1 MNNLSQISFLPD
13 EVSPTLKKYTD
24 RNDVR
29 TGECGVHLT
38 TAVLQ
43 SWNINAFFPSSDSA
57 YDILID
63 HEGQL
68 IKIQVKSR
76 RSTSERIRFTFT
88 RGYHASQTGVYEYKE
103 NDFDISACVS
113 ISDRKVIFSCGVQRY
128 LSWSRKQFNLPGA
141 EFDSWNNAFNLFIKK
156 RRM

>member
-1 MNNLSQISFLPD
+1 MNNLSQISFFAD
-13 EVSPTLKKYTD
+13 EVSSVSKKYND

-88 RGYHASQTGVYEYKE
+88 RGYHASQTGVYDYKA

-113 ISDRKVIFSCGVQRY
+113 IPDRKVIFSYGVQRY
-128 LSWSRKQFNLPGA
+128 LTWPRKQFNLPGA
-141 EFDSWNNAFNLFIKK
+141 EFNSWNNAFNLLKK
-156 RRM
+156 NRSM

>member
-1 MNNLSQISFLPD
+1 MNNLSQISFFPD
-13 EVSPTLKKYTD
+13 EVSPVSKKYID

-43 SWNINAFFPSSDSA
+43 SWNIDAFLPSSDSA

-76 RSTSERIRFTFT
+76 RSTSERIRFAFT
-88 RGYHASQTGVYEYKE
+88 RGYHASQTGVYEYNQK
-103 NDFDISACVS
+103 DFDISACVS
-113 ISDRKVIFSCGVQRY
+113 ISDRRVIFSYGVQRY
-128 LSWSRKQFNLPGA
+128 LNWPRKQFNLPGA
-141 EFDSWNNAFNLFIKK
+141 EFDSWNNAYNLLKK
-156 RRM
+156 NRSI

>member
-13 EVSPTLKKYTD
+13 EVSSISKMYND

-43 SWNINAFFPSSDSA
+43 SWNIDAFKTSSDSA
-57 YDILID
+57 YDIVID
-63 HEGQL
+63 HEGQM
-68 IKIQVKSR
+68 IKIQVKSK
-76 RSTSERIRFTFT
+76 RSTSEKISFTFT

-103 NDFDISACVS
+103 KDFDISACVS
-113 ISDRKVIFSCGVQRY
+113 ISDRKVIFSYGIQKY
-128 LSWSRKQFNLPGA
+128 LSWSRRQFNLPGA
-141 EFDSWNNAFNLFIKK
+141 EFDSWNNAFNLLKK
-156 RRM
+156 K

>member
-1 MNNLSQISFLPD
+1 M
-13 EVSPTLKKYTD
+13 
-24 RNDVR
+24 
-29 TGECGVHLT
+29 
-38 TAVLQ
+38 
-43 SWNINAFFPSSDSA
+43 
-57 YDILID
+57 
-63 HEGQL
+63 

-76 RSTSERIRFTFT
+76 RSTSERINFTFT

-113 ISDRKVIFSCGVQRY
+113 ISDRKVIFSYGVQRY

-141 EFDSWNNAFNLFIKK
+141 EFDSWNNAFNLLKKK